1 MSQGVY
7 ENFRQELEKS
17 GCRAE
22 TLEEGASALSDE
34 LSSANQTEALV
45 GVAEGCVRKAGRLN
59 VKNLLVHKK
68 NKKVEL
74 AARRKWKSY
83 WVSLKGACIYSVL
96 AKSCHTITMCS

>member
-1 MSQGVY
+1 MICCVTQGVY

-22 TLEEGASALSDE
+22 TPEEGASALSDE
-34 LSSANQTEALV
+34 LSSANQTAESLV

-83 WVSLKGACIYSVL
+83 WVSLKGAYV
-96 AKSCHTITMCS
+96 

>member
-1 MSQGVY
+1 MCHKGVY

-17 GCRAE
+17 SYRAE

-34 LSSANQTEALV
+34 LSSANQTEALL
-45 GVAEGCVRKAGRLN
+45 GVTEGCVRKAGRLN

-83 WVSLKGACIYSVL
+83 WVSLKGACI
-96 AKSCHTITMCS
+96 